1 MTIRHEINRY
11 RPTGLDLPKPG
22 DILEL
27 VNREG
32 KVLNLGRVT
41 HTDPVTRN
49 YEIEILD
56 LDNEGR
62 ERTK

>member
-1 MTIRHEINRY
+1 MTIRHEFY
-11 RPTGLDLPKPG
+11 RPTWLDLPKPG
-22 DILEL
+22 DIKEL

-32 KVLNLGRVT
+32 KVQALGRVT
-41 HTDPVTRN
+41 HTDPATRN

-56 LDNEGR
+56 LDKSGR